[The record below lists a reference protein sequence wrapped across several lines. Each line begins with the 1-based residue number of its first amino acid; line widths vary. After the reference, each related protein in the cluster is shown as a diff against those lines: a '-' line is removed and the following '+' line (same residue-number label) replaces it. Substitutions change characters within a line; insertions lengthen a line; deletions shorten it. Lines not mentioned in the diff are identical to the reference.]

1 MFRLFLAAFLGL
13 GVFFLW
19 TPFSFGY
26 GDTTTHPALTQEI
39 VRFYNSRFDEKLTD
53 EQMEWMVEGSRLED
67 VPPRW
72 VNHFYDPIQKI
83 GWSGENLGDA
93 DSGSVRSFVQFL
105 VAPGGRWH
113 SALDWVNNSPAQ
125 QLYARYG
132 GDRTWKRALRY
143 YADGNMEEAYR
154 TLGYVLHLLEDMG
167 VPEHTRNDPHP
178 HSVEGVT
185 GETGSPYENYAKR
198 WTRETIGKIV
208 GGLSGLQVAQKNSIE
223 EYLEAVALYSN
234 KHFFSKDTINDPK
247 YEFPEIV
254 DGQGKIGYGVDEGG
268 VKFPLVNIKTEIDS
282 VNGKVLKSYYLP
294 ENDGNDVVFKA
305 YFQRLAKEVIQ
316 NGAGVI
322 DLFHKQGED
331 AIVNKEFP
339 ARLVRYDF
347 SDTPAAV
354 FGQDFSLFGEGAK
367 FFGAVRG
374 AFASAV
380 GAVSGLFSRAGSLL
394 TATFSSREKIE
405 EVSLEDGASDQGIL
419 PPLGRGQDDGK
430 EKRGQDDSVQQDKIT
445 FCPFETLQAPRREG
459 LLLNEVAWM
468 GTTESAR
475 SEWIEIRNLTGQNVD
490 ISKYQVVDKRGDTQ
504 ISFPSGSRI
513 GPSGFYLLERGD
525 GAVPGISADVVFTGS
540 IANQDEGLRLFDGGC
555 NLLDEAVTG
564 SSWPAGN
571 NATKHTMERAP
582 DFSWYTSANVGG
594 TPRAANTPFVVKK
607 VQEEVFEEE
616 KGDNILEDEGL
627 DEVGGGDSDALL
639 ADLGSAA
646 SSGSS
651 SRLARQCSFETSL
664 SPTHQGVRVNEMAW
678 MGGVRS
684 ANDEWIELKNTSGSR
699 LDISGWQVVDK
710 GEQIR
715 LAFKEGAA
723 LTAGGFY
730 LLERTDDD
738 SVLGI
743 SADAIY
749 AGGLSNLDEGLRLFD
764 GNCRLID
771 EVLASPN
778 WPAGDNS
785 SKGTMERK
793 DDLSWQTSGV
803 QGGTPRAENTVIQPS
818 AGGSP
823 TPPSSLAQSSSTSTP
838 PSEESSAT
846 STSGSVYIS
855 EFQVASAADS
865 KYEFVELYNAGS
877 SAVDLSG
884 WDLKKRTSTGT
895 LGNLAMNITGTIP
908 ARGFFLI
915 ASQEYNGY
923 VIPDFRYT
931 QSSNTLAGS
940 NNSVVLVD
948 EDGAIYD
955 EVSYADEVLVG
966 QSLERKALSG
976 GACVSSQA
984 AGEYLGNGCDVLG
997 NISDF
1002 EVRATPN
1009 PQNSSALP
1017 EPRDAPAAVPDF
1029 QVGYTSSTLE
1039 LAFSWGAQASAVSYA
1054 LMDITS
1060 GTSTAWYTGTST
1072 SFSQLI
1078 SEVGRDYTFLL
1089 RMTDSEGY
1097 TEDIASTTISVPSFL
1112 DSLYFYRDT
1121 RGGETDYL
1129 LDMYYGGY
1137 PFVPDVYEKG
1147 ESWRA
1152 VVFYLN
1158 SDPARQELLTNVFPS
1173 WTPDDLS
1180 SVLQVAYDRC
1190 AGGSGTPGASL
1201 LLPDSLDRCGAGGG
1215 LNNSALVFSKLE
1227 DPHLIVKTASST
1239 GEANFS
1245 TSDYVTV
1252 AFYSFY
1258 DSGGGQQTF
1267 KLAAVDATQRYFQD
1281 TPPVQARPSTPLN
1294 LAANFDEGNAVVLLS
1309 WASSTDAD
1317 TLNNSIM
1324 YEIAYTT
1331 STDLSAAGWGSVG
1344 ALLSTSLDLN
1354 FGTTYLIGVRAKD
1367 DFGNVSS
1374 STEISY
1380 AVPTPAPPLTVS
1392 NIRWGY
1398 IRSTTTD
1405 ELAFQFSDYNTLVPG
1420 YWTVLAFYLNSI
1432 APDLGATSDYLNN
1445 LLNDGQTK
1453 LWVGYYGCQGNRS
1466 SYTPSLPN
1474 IDNCS
1479 GDFRNGYDPIGVDFP
1494 AVGEAVFD
1502 VQNGPY
1508 SANDY
1513 ITVLFLKYEN
1523 NPSIFRQIGRYAV
1536 PVYFLE

>member
-1 MFRLFLAAFLGL
+1 MLRLFVSGLLVL
-13 GVFFLW
+13 GVFFLLV
-19 TPFSFGY
+19 PFSFGY
-26 GDTTTHPALTQEI
+26 GDTTTHPALTEEI
-39 VRFYNSRFDEKLTD
+39 VKFYNSRFDKKVTP
-53 EQMEWMVEGSRLED
+53 EQIEWMVQGSRLED
-67 VPPRW
+67 TPPRW
-72 VNHFYDPIQKI
+72 VNHLYDPIQKI

-93 DSGSVRSFVQFL
+93 DAESVRSAVELL

-113 SALDWVNNSPAQ
+113 SAIDWVNNSPAQ
-125 QLYARYG
+125 QLYQRYG
-132 GDRTWKRALRY
+132 GDRTWKKALQY

-178 HSVEGVT
+178 HSVEGLT
-185 GETGSPYENYAKR
+185 GETGSPYESYAKR
-198 WTRETIGKIV
+198 WTRETV
-208 GGLSGLQVAQKNSIE
+208 GDAVSFNGLEVIQKDSIE

-234 KHFFSKDTINDPK
+234 KYFFSKDTINDSK
-247 YEFPEIV
+247 YEFPKIV
-254 DGQGKIGYGVDEGG
+254 REDDKFGYGIGEDGEE
-268 VKFPLVNIKTEIDS
+268 FPLVVVRKKWNS
-282 VNGKVLKSYYLP
+282 GSKSYESIFELLNKP
-294 ENDGNDVVFKA
+294 VGEPVFNA
-305 YFQRLAKEVIQ
+305 YFERLAREVIQ

-354 FGQDFSLFGEGAK
+354 FGQDFSLFGEGAR
-367 FFGAVRG
+367 FFGAMRG
-374 AFASAV
+374 AFASAADAV
-380 GAVSGLFSRAGSLL
+380 GGLFSRAGSLL
-394 TATFSSREKIE
+394 TATFSREEKVEEISLTGPSTSSGNKEEETLRQAQGVSEKEIE
-405 EVSLEDGASDQGIL
+405 EV
-419 PPLGRGQDDGK
+419 
-430 EKRGQDDSVQQDKIT
+430 V
-445 FCPFETLQAPRREG
+445 FCPFETSQVPRRDA

-468 GTTESAR
+468 GTTERAR
-475 SEWIEIRNLTGQNVD
+475 SEWVEIRNLTGQNID
-490 ISKYQVVDKRGDTQ
+490 ISRYQVVDRRGDTQ

-513 GPSGFYLLERGD
+513 GASGFYLLERGD
-525 GAVPGISADVVFTGS
+525 DALPKISADIVFTGS

-571 NATKHTMERAP
+571 NATKHTMERAF

-594 TPRAANTPFVVKK
+594 TPRAVNTPFTVKK
-607 VQEEVFEEE
+607 VQEKVLDEE
-616 KGDNILEDEGL
+616 KGDNTLEDEGL

-639 ADLGSAA
+639 ADPPARGAAA
-646 SSGSS
+646 SSGGSL
-651 SRLARQCSFETSL
+651 RPVQQCSFETSL
-664 SPTHQGVRVNEMAW
+664 VPSRESARINEVAW

-684 ANDEWIELKNTSGSR
+684 ASDEWIELKNTSGGR

-715 LAFKEGAA
+715 VVLKEGVF
-723 LTAGGFY
+723 LPVGGFY

-749 AGGLSNLDEGLRLFD
+749 AGGLSNSDEGLRLFD

-771 EVLASPN
+771 EVLAAPS

-793 DDLSWQTSGV
+793 NDLSWQTSGV

-823 TPPSSLAQSSSTSTP
+823 TPPSSLAQFSSTSTP

-846 STSGSVYIS
+846 SSVGSVYIS
-855 EFQVASAADS
+855 EFQVASEADL

-884 WDLKKRTSTGT
+884 WDLKKRTSG
-895 LGNLAMNITGTIP
+895 GNFSSLVTNISSSTCGSISAPIIP
-908 ARGFFLI
+908 ARGYFLI
-915 ASQEYNGY
+915 ASGEYNGNVEPDCRY
-923 VIPDFRYT
+923 IPST
-931 QSSNTLAGS
+931 SGLAGR
-940 NNSVVLVD
+940 NNSVVLMDGDD
-948 EDGAIYD
+948 EIID
-955 EVSYADEVLVG
+955 EVFYESLADDVSY
-966 QSLERKALSG
+966 ERKALSG
-976 GACVSSQA
+976 GVCVSSQG

-997 NISDF
+997 SISDF

-1009 PQNSSALP
+1009 PQNRTSLP
-1017 EPRDAPAAVPDF
+1017 EPRDALAAVSDF
-1029 QVGYTSSTLE
+1029 QIDYTSSTLE
-1039 LAFSWGAQASAVSYA
+1039 LGFSWGAQASAASYT

-1072 SFSQLI
+1072 SFSRLI
-1078 SEVGRDYTFLL
+1078 SEVGRDYAFLL
-1089 RMTDSEGY
+1089 RTTDSEGY
-1097 TEDIASTTISVPSFL
+1097 TGDVASTTISVPSFL
-1112 DSLYFYRDT
+1112 DSLYFYQDT
-1121 RGGETDYL
+1121 RGGGTDYL
-1129 LDMYYGGY
+1129 LDMYYSGH
-1137 PFVPDVYEKG
+1137 PFVPDVYERG

-1158 SDPARQELLTNVFPS
+1158 SDPVGQELLANVFPS
-1173 WTPDDLS
+1173 WTPDDLG

-1201 LLPDSLDRCGAGGG
+1201 LLPDSLERCGAGGG

-1239 GEANFS
+1239 GAVNFS

-1267 KLAAVDATQRYFQD
+1267 KLAAVDTTRRYFQNS
-1281 TPPVQARPSTPLN
+1281 PPVQVSPSAPLN
-1294 LAANFDEGNAVVLLS
+1294 LAASFDEGNAIVDVS

-1317 TLNNSIM
+1317 TLNNSIT
-1324 YEIAYTT
+1324 YEITYTT
-1331 STDLSAAGWGSVG
+1331 SSNLSGALWSSVG
-1344 ALLSTSLDLN
+1344 TLLSTSLDLN
-1354 FGTTYLIGVRAKD
+1354 FGETYLIGARAKD
-1367 DFGNVSS
+1367 DFGNISS

-1380 AVPTPAPPLTVS
+1380 TVPTPAPPLTVS

-1420 YWTVLAFYLNSI
+1420 YWTVLVFYLNAI
-1432 APDLGATSDYLNN
+1432 APDLGATSDSLNN
-1445 LLNDGQTK
+1445 LLNDDEEK
-1453 LWVGYYGCQGNRS
+1453 LWVKYYGCQGYQNT
-1466 SYTPSLPN
+1466 YTPSLPN

-1479 GDFRNGYDPIGVDFP
+1479 GDFRNGYDPLGVDFP
-1494 AVGEAVFD
+1494 AVGEV
-1502 VQNGPY
+1502 
-1508 SANDY
+1508 
-1513 ITVLFLKYEN
+1513 
-1523 NPSIFRQIGRYAV
+1523 
-1536 PVYFLE
+1536 